1 MDKMSEEEFENLYN
15 NSLKL
20 YKSIGNIC
28 IPTNYCEQSNY
39 DNQTESDT
47 RPMHPQM
54 FYRLSNIKGFNNQ
67 NGINYIEYIKLW
79 KNRYKID
86 MK

>member
-39 DNQTESDT
+39 DDQTESDT

-54 FYRLSNIKGFNNQ
+54 F
-67 NGINYIEYIKLW
+67 
-79 KNRYKID
+79 
-86 MK
+86 